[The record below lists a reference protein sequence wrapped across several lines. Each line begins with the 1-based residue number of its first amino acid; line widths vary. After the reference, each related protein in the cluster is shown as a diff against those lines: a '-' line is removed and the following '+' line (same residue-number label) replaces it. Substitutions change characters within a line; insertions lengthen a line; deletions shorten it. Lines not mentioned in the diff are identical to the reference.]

1 MNVELLH
8 GTAATDLATIRTTHD
23 PSNASHWCHMHAS
36 QAFNDAS
43 YRPCFSPRLL
53 RELRL
58 FAREAIEGCEAA
70 SAGAEGPAPALSH
83 IVIGSDAHVFNLGGD
98 LDLFAQLIRAR
109 DREGLLR
116 YATEC
121 VDSIHLLHTRLHPQA
136 HTIALV
142 QGDALGGGFELALAC
157 KTIVAERGVQMGFP
171 EVLFGLFPGMGAYS
185 LLARRIGGRRAEE
198 MMLDGVM
205 YDSEQLHAMGIV
217 DVLVEPGEGVRAVH
231 EVIRQNRRIAAA
243 RLALH
248 RVRDAVEPVQHEEL
262 MEVTR
267 IWVDTA
273 LQLGDRQLRMMER
286 LVRAQLQRPGSAGAA
301 ASIAGGR

>member
-8 GTAATDLATIRTTHD
+8 GNTTTDLATIRVTHD
-23 PSNASHWCHMHAS
+23 PSNDSHWCHMHAR
-36 QAFNDAS
+36 QAFRDAT

-58 FAREAIEGCEAA
+58 FAREAIDGCEAA
-70 SAGAEGPAPALSH
+70 AAATEGPAPALSH
-83 IVIGSDAHVFNLGGD
+83 IVIGSDADVFNLGGD
-98 LDLFAQLIRAR
+98 LELFARLIRER
-109 DREGLLR
+109 DRDGLLR

-121 VDSIHLLHTRLHPQA
+121 VDSIHLLTTRLHPDA

-142 QGDALGGGFELALAC
+142 EGDALGGGFELALAC
-157 KTIVAERGVQMGFP
+157 QTIVAERGVEMGFP
-171 EVLFGLFPGMGAYS
+171 EVLFGLFPGMGAYT
-185 LLARRIGGRRAEE
+185 LLSRRVGPRRAEA

-205 YDSEQLHAMGIV
+205 YTAEQLHEMGIV
-217 DVLVEPGEGVRAVH
+217 DVLVEPGEGHRAVN

-248 RVRDAVEPVQHEEL
+248 RVRDAVDPVSHDEL
-262 MEVTR
+262 MEITR

-286 LVRAQLQRPGSAGAA
+286 LVRAQLQRADVEASASGS
-301 ASIAGGR
+301 R

>member
-1 MNVELLH
+1 MNVEMLH
-8 GTAATDLATIRTTHD
+8 GNTATDLATIRITHD
-23 PSNASHWCHMHAS
+23 SSNASHWCRMHAS
-36 QAFNDAS
+36 QAFRDAS

-58 FAREAIEGCEAA
+58 FAREAIEGCTLAAEAGEG
-70 SAGAEGPAPALSH
+70 SAPGISH

-98 LDLFAQLIRAR
+98 LQLFAQLIRAR
-109 DREGLLR
+109 DRDGLLR

-121 VDSIHLLHTRLHPQA
+121 VDSIHLLHTRLHPSA

-142 QGDALGGGFELALAC
+142 EGDALGGGFELALAC
-157 KTIVAERGVQMGFP
+157 QTIVAERGVQMGFP

-185 LLARRIGGRRAEE
+185 LLSQRIGPRRAEA

-205 YDSEQLHAMGIV
+205 YTSEQLHEMGIV
-217 DVLVEPGEGVRAVH
+217 DVLVERGDGTRAVN
-231 EVIRQNRRIAAA
+231 ELIRQNRRIATA

-248 RVRDAVEPVQHEEL
+248 RVRDAINPVSHEEL
-262 MEVTR
+262 METTR

-286 LVRAQLQRPGSAGAA
+286 LVRAQQQLPGRADAN
-301 ASIAGGR
+301 SIAGGR

>member
-8 GTAATDLATIRTTHD
+8 RNTATDLATLRITHD
-23 PSNASHWCHMHAS
+23 ASNDSHWCHMHIRE
-36 QAFNDAS
+36 AFADAT

-70 SAGAEGPAPALSH
+70 AEAGEGPAPTLSH

-98 LDLFAQLIRAR
+98 LDLFARLIRER

-121 VDSIHLLHTRLHPQA
+121 VDSIHLLHTRLHPNA
-136 HTIALV
+136 HTVALV
-142 QGDALGGGFELALAC
+142 EGDALGGGFELALAC
-157 KTIVAERGVQMGFP
+157 QTIVAERGVQMGFP

-185 LLARRIGGRRAEE
+185 LLSRRVGPKRAEE

-205 YDSEQLHAMGIV
+205 YSSEKLHEMGIV
-217 DVLVEPGEGVRAVH
+217 DVLAEPGEGVRAVN

-248 RVRDAVEPVQHEEL
+248 RVRDAVDPVSHEEL

-286 LVRAQLQRPGSAGAA
+286 LVRAQLQRPAGTDAA
-301 ASIAGGR
+301 VTARG

>member
-8 GTAATDLATIRTTHD
+8 GTTATDLATIRIAHD
-23 PSNASHWCHMHAS
+23 PSNASHWCHMHAR
-36 QAFNDAS
+36 QAFHDAS

-53 RELRL
+53 RELRI
-58 FAREAIEGCEAA
+58 FAREAIQGCEATAGA
-70 SAGAEGPAPALSH
+70 SADTAPALSH

-98 LDLFAQLIRAR
+98 LELFVRLIRER

-116 YATEC
+116 YASEC
-121 VDSIHLLHTRLHPQA
+121 VDSIHLLHTRLHPSA

-142 QGDALGGGFELALAC
+142 EGDALGGGFELALAC
-157 KTIVAERGVQMGFP
+157 QTIVAERGVQMGFP

-185 LLARRIGGRRAEE
+185 LLSQRIGARRAEA

-205 YDSEQLHAMGIV
+205 YSSERLHEMGIV
-217 DVLVEPGEGVRAVH
+217 DVLAERGEGVRAVN

-248 RVRDAVEPVQHEEL
+248 RVRDAVNPISHEEL
-262 MEVTR
+262 METTR

-286 LVRAQLQRPGSAGAA
+286 LVRAQLQRPEA
-301 ASIAGGR
+301 ASANAMNGGR

>member
-1 MNVELLH
+1 MNVEMLH
-8 GTAATDLATIRTTHD
+8 RNTATDLATIRISHD
-23 PSNASHWCHMHAS
+23 PSNASHWCHMHPAE
-36 QAFNDAS
+36 AFRDAS

-58 FAREAIEGCEAA
+58 FAREAIEGCQATADAA
-70 SAGAEGPAPALSH
+70 TGPAPPLSH

-98 LDLFAQLIRAR
+98 LDLFARLIRER
-109 DREGLLR
+109 DRDGLLR

-121 VDSIHLLHTRLHPQA
+121 VDSIHLLHTRLHPNA

-142 QGDALGGGFELALAC
+142 EGDALGGGFELALAC
-157 KTIVAERGVQMGFP
+157 QTIVAERGVQMGFP

-185 LLARRIGGRRAEE
+185 LLSQRIGPRRAEA

-205 YDSEQLHAMGIV
+205 YSSERLHEMGIV
-217 DVLVEPGEGVRAVH
+217 DVLVEPGEGVRGVN

-248 RVRDAVEPVQHEEL
+248 RVRDAIDPVSHEDL

-286 LVRAQLQRPGSAGAA
+286 LVRAQLQRPESRDAGAR
-301 ASIAGGR
+301 IHGN

>member
-8 GTAATDLATIRTTHD
+8 RNTATDLATIRITHD
-23 PSNASHWCHMHAS
+23 PSNDSHWCHMHARE
-36 QAFNDAS
+36 AFQDAS

-70 SAGAEGPAPALSH
+70 AQAAEGPAPALSH

-98 LDLFAQLIRAR
+98 LDLFAKLIRER
-109 DREGLLR
+109 DRDGLLR

-121 VDSIHLLHTRLHPQA
+121 VDSIHLLHTRLHPNA
-136 HTIALV
+136 HTVALV
-142 QGDALGGGFELALAC
+142 EGDALGGGFELALAC
-157 KTIVAERGVQMGFP
+157 QTIVAERGVQMGFP

-185 LLARRIGGRRAEE
+185 LLSRRVGPKRAEE

-205 YDSEQLHAMGIV
+205 YSSEKLHEMGIV
-217 DVLVEPGEGVRAVH
+217 DVLAEPGEGVRAVN

-248 RVRDAVEPVQHEEL
+248 RVRDAVDPVSHDEL

-286 LVRAQLQRPGSAGAA
+286 LVRAQLQRPEGAGAA
-301 ASIAGGR
+301 VTARG